1 MLTRSYPYAMLTR
14 SYPSRC
20 PSVRSPSSPPL
31 HGRLRM
37 AARQHAHSALAHTS
51 QRPSSQRL
59 TWKRH
64 MEPPL
69 QGPSCSPR
77 ASLCPGEEA
86 GPRRS
91 AAEER
96 EPALARW
103 RLPNAA
109 DSTPPPLTLRRR
121 GCPRC
126 PRCSLPAGRRTGA
139 ATTARR
145 HARRRGGHPR
155 YILWPP
161 PLYTVDGAVLTMAP
175 CLLWLHVLP
184 PPPSR
189 VRRLSCAPR

>member
-1 MLTRSYPYAMLTR
+1 MVLPLTRSYPYAILTR

-109 DSTPPPLTLRRR
+109 DSTPPPLSTQATRLPSLPSLQSTCGPADR
-121 GCPRC
+121 GCHHSAPPRS
-126 PRCSLPAGRRTGA
+126 PQR
-139 ATTARR
+139 
-145 HARRRGGHPR
+145 
-155 YILWPP
+155 WPP
-161 PLYTVDGAVLTMAP
+161 PLYTMATPAIYCRWRRAYYGAILTMAARAA
-175 CLLWLHVLP
+175 P
-184 PPPSR
+184 P
-189 VRRLSCAPR
+189 AQPRAAA